1 MTAALTPRE
10 RVSLA
15 LRELYQTYG
24 YRQYRMSKFE
34 EYDLYARNRSFLTDD
49 HILTFSDL
57 NGKLMALKPDVT
69 LSVIKNTR
77 PERGTRKLWYTE
89 NVYRV
94 PRNADSFQ
102 EIVQTGLECIGHV
115 DVYTMGEVL
124 MLSARSLETVGTD
137 YVLCLSHMGI
147 LTGVLESGL
156 VPEELTGAILAA
168 AGEKNLHTLRALC
181 EKAGASPE
189 TAELLER
196 LCTLDGPAG
205 ETLPK
210 LLSLPLPAESRA
222 AAEELSAICGLLPV
236 FGDYPV
242 RLDLSVIDDT
252 DYYNGL
258 LFRGFVDGA
267 ARPVLSG
274 GRYDHLLHR
283 MGHAGSAIG
292 FAVYLSELERLL
304 TENRAFDADTV
315 LVYSPEDDPAAV
327 AAAARAAAE
336 RGSVRVQ
343 LRGEGG
349 VLGRRRIGPDGREEA

>member
-1 MTAALTPRE
+1 MIAALTPRE

-34 EYDLYARNRSFLTDD
+34 EYDLYARNRNFLTDD

-77 PERGTRKLWYTE
+77 EGNGTRKLWYTE

-94 PRNADSFQ
+94 PRNEDSFQ

-124 MLSARSLETVGTD
+124 MLAARSLAAVGGD

-147 LTGVLESGL
+147 LTGVLRSL
-156 VPEELTGAILAA
+156 NVPEEKTGPILAA
-168 AGEKNLHTLRALC
+168 VGEKNLHTLRALC
-181 EKAGASPE
+181 AGADLPE
-189 TAELLER
+189 TAAALLCD
-196 LCTLDGPAG
+196 LGALDGLVS
-205 ETLPK
+205 ETLPA

-222 AAEELSAICGLLPV
+222 AAEELSSICALLPL

-258 LFRGFVDGA
+258 LFRGFVSGA

-283 MGHAGSAIG
+283 MGRSGSAIG
-292 FAVYLSELERLL
+292 FAVYLSELDRLL
-304 TENRAFDADTV
+304 TENRAYDVDT
-315 LVYSPEDDPAAV
+315 LLLYSSEDDPGKV
-327 AAAARAAAE
+327 AAAAKAAAE

-349 VLGRRRIGPDGREEA
+349 VTCRRKIGPDGKEEG

>member
-1 MTAALTPRE
+1 MIAALTPRE

-34 EYDLYARNRSFLTDD
+34 EYDLYARNRNFLTDD

-77 PERGTRKLWYTE
+77 PESGTRKLWYTE

-102 EIVQTGLECIGHV
+102 EIVQTGLECIGRV
-115 DVYTMGEVL
+115 DLYTMGEVL
-124 MLSARSLETVGTD
+124 MLAARSLETVGRD
-137 YVLCLSHMGI
+137 CVLCLSHMGI
-147 LTGVLESGL
+147 LTGVLRSGG
-156 VPEELTGAILAA
+156 VPEELAGEILAA
-168 AGEKNLHTLRALC
+168 VGEKNLHTLRSLC
-181 EKAGASPE
+181 AGPDVSPE
-189 TAELLER
+189 TAELLDR
-196 LCTLDGPAG
+196 LCALDGPAD
-205 ETLPK
+205 EMLPE
-210 LLSLPLPAESRA
+210 LLTLPLPAESRA
-222 AAEELSAICGLLPV
+222 AAEELSAICALLPV
-236 FGDYPV
+236 FGEYPV

-258 LFRGFVDGA
+258 LFRGFVDGV

-283 MGHAGSAIG
+283 MGRSGSAVG

-304 TENRAFDADTV
+304 TESRAYDADT
-315 LVYSPEDDPAAV
+315 LLIYGPEDDPAVV

-336 RGSVRVQ
+336 CGSVRVQ
-343 LRGEGG
+343 LRGEDGA
-349 VLGRRRIGPDGREEA
+349 VGRRRIGPDGREAG

>member
-210 LLSLPLPAESRA
+210 LLALPLPGESRA
-222 AAEELSAICGLLPV
+222 AAEDSTPSADCC
-236 FGDYPV
+236 
-242 RLDLSVIDDT
+242 RC
-252 DYYNGL
+252 
-258 LFRGFVDGA
+258 
-267 ARPVLSG
+267 SG
-274 GRYDHLLHR
+274 ITPSGWISR
-283 MGHAGSAIG
+283 
-292 FAVYLSELERLL
+292 
-304 TENRAFDADTV
+304 
-315 LVYSPEDDPAAV
+315 
-327 AAAARAAAE
+327 
-336 RGSVRVQ
+336 
-343 LRGEGG
+343 
-349 VLGRRRIGPDGREEA
+349 